1 MVLGVS
7 EAVIRQMRNALNEL
21 AKKALTPR
29 DFLNREEPEEKVLTR
44 EELMNWWL
52 NNPPLKHFPVDV
64 FNQWWQARQLL
75 ESKGERPQNYQ
86 RCVSEYE
93 RLLMTAIEGMQGDTR
108 NDEACVEA
116 LKNLSN
122 RIQHSSHG

>member
-1 MVLGVS
+1 
-7 EAVIRQMRNALNEL
+7 
-21 AKKALTPR
+21 
-29 DFLNREEPEEKVLTR
+29 
-44 EELMNWWL
+44 MNWWL
-52 NNPPLKHFPVDV
+52 NNPPLKHLPEDV

-75 ESKGERPQNYQ
+75 ESKGERPQSYQ

-93 RLLMTAIEGMQGDTR
+93 WLLMTAIEEIQGDAR